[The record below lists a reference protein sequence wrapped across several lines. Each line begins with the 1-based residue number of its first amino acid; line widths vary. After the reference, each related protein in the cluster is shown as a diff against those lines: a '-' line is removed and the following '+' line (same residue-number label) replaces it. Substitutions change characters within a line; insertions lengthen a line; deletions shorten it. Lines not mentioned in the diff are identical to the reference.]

1 MLKLLNAVDVFTSLA
16 DILKD
21 GVVIFAM
28 VLTCIGIVLAI
39 CAGKIARVCKK
50 REIEK
55 NDSLKITLKIIG
67 LVLILVSL
75 IVMAIP
81 SIGMLFSK

>member
-1 MLKLLNAVDVFTSLA
+1 MLSLLNAADVWTSLA

-28 VLTCIGIVLAI
+28 VLTCIGIVLAVL
-39 CAGKIARVCKK
+39 AGKIAKICKK
-50 REIEK
+50 RQIEN

-75 IVMAIP
+75 IIMAIP
-81 SIGMLFSK
+81 SIGMLF